1 MPVDPF
7 DQWVANYL
15 GQDAR
20 EVTRLLGDKT
30 AIRFLIAWSLF
41 ETSCFGG
48 FAKVE
53 DFDDFA
59 RDLVSTKGYQP
70 SELMVAANHF
80 HERYQDKKLYRNL
93 MHKQKSP
100 CIALI
105 RQKDVGSLSADEIV
119 FFVIFVVY
127 RYRNNIFHGN
137 KGVQSWLKFKHQI
150 KLCINVM
157 QTLIT
162 FVVDALHKA
171 AKQGNPDAQE
181 ALRKLGIDR
190 KI

>member
-7 DQWVANYL
+7 DQWFANYL
-15 GQDAR
+15 GQDALQV
-20 EVTRLLGDKT
+20 ERLLRDKT
-30 AIRFLIAWSLF
+30 ATRFLIAWSLF

-53 DFDDFA
+53 KLEIFA
-59 RDLVSTKGYQP
+59 KDLTDAKWFQP
-70 SELMVAANHF
+70 SVLTDAANHF

-100 CIALI
+100 CIDLI
-105 RQKDVGSLSADEIV
+105 RQKDFESLSADEVV

-150 KLCINVM
+150 KLCIKIM

-162 FVVDALHKA
+162 FVVEALHKA
-171 AKQGNPDAQE
+171 AEQGNPDAQE
-181 ALRKLGIDR
+181 ALIKLGIDW
-190 KI
+190 KK